1 MKHIIL
7 TLLFFG
13 LTFSACKKK
22 DIDFIMTGQ
31 VSALNNGANISN
43 VSIQAYTSSLS
54 NNLPKLVGTTTTDA
68 SGNYEL
74 KIERSKFE
82 LLTLK
87 LNKDNYF
94 EGIKTYSF
102 DDLTTEQENETQ
114 HSLSPKAFTHF
125 IVKSNTNNQLKIQ
138 KISGK
143 TDCEACCANGIYLY
157 EGPIDTIV
165 SCANDGDTYMKF
177 YWWKY
182 GPGGNNVLANGVDS
196 IYNNAFQTID
206 YNFDF

>member
-54 NNLPKLVGTTTTDA
+54 NNLPKLVGITTTDA
-68 SGNYEL
+68 TGNYEL
-74 KIERSKFE
+74 KIERSKFD
-82 LLTLK
+82 LITLK

-102 DDLTTEQENETQ
+102 DDLSTEQEKKTQ
-114 HSLSPKAFTHF
+114 HLLSTKAITHY
-125 IVKSNTNNQLKIQ
+125 IVKNNRTKQFK
-138 KISGK
+138 
-143 TDCEACCANGIYLY
+143 
-157 EGPIDTIV
+157 
-165 SCANDGDTYMKF
+165 
-177 YWWKY
+177 
-182 GPGGNNVLANGVDS
+182 
-196 IYNNAFQTID
+196 
-206 YNFDF
+206 